1 MVKKN
6 KKKNKKEK
14 QYVSTEIKDLGSQ
27 QLFQLNGK
35 LYRTGDFRQMV
46 MGLKHLYCKIN
57 SVLENYYFR
66 NQLDPQNH
74 KKNALRYVAG
84 MKIEYLAVYSGKTR
98 SPTFNWDRLQ
108 GIPLEN
114 ELFNVQKYDAEFE
127 YNEAMKSTKKY
138 QSIVWEVIIDN
149 KPCGRGKKFEYF
161 KESLDMLIEHF
172 DIK

>member
-1 MVKKN
+1 
-6 KKKNKKEK
+6 
-14 QYVSTEIKDLGSQ
+14 
-27 QLFQLNGK
+27 
-35 LYRTGDFRQMV
+35 MV

-74 KKNALRYVAG
+74 KKNALRYVSG

-108 GIPLEN
+108 GIPLGS

-149 KPCGRGKKFEYF
+149 KPCGRGKKFENF

>member
-1 MVKKN
+1 MVKQK

-14 QYVSTEIKDLGSQ
+14 QYVSTDVKDLGTQ
-27 QLFQLNGK
+27 QLVQIDGK
-35 LYRTGDFRQMV
+35 LYRLPDFKQMV

-66 NQLDPQNH
+66 GQLDPTDH

-84 MKIEYLAVYSGKTR
+84 MKVEYLAVYSGKTR

-108 GIPLEN
+108 GIPLGN
-114 ELFNVQKYDAEFE
+114 ELFNVQKYDAEFDFK
-127 YNEAMKSTKKY
+127 EAMKSTKSY
-138 QSIVWEVIIDN
+138 QSLVWDTIIDN
-149 KPCGRGKKFEYF
+149 KPCGRGKKFENF

-172 DIK
+172 DLK

>member
-6 KKKNKKEK
+6 KKKHKKEK
-14 QYVSTEIKDLGSQ
+14 QYVSTDVKDLGTQ
-27 QLFQLNGK
+27 QLVQIDGK
-35 LYRTGDFRQMV
+35 LYRLPDFRQMV

-66 NQLDPQNH
+66 NQLDPQDH

-84 MKIEYLAVYSGKTR
+84 MKIEYLSVYSGKTR
-98 SPTFNWDRLQ
+98 SSTFNWDRLD
-108 GIPLEN
+108 GIPLGN

-138 QSIVWEVIIDN
+138 YSIVYDTIIDN